1 MEFGRQS
8 KNNGKERRNIGMS
21 VDALFGNRLREDA
34 LEEFSPLLK
43 ARFPYGNYLVLTDE
57 ESAPALETVCKKL
70 PKKLTFVLCGDEDV
84 LPLFAAPD
92 GITCVVGAG
101 TAMSPARYFAAVR
114 SLSFAGL
121 CLSCAPRGLGGKAS
135 GCPSTGKPPLIPSRC
150 PI

>member
-1 MEFGRQS
+1 
-8 KNNGKERRNIGMS
+8 MS
-21 VDALFGNRLREDA
+21 ADALFGNRLREGA

-84 LPLFAAPD
+84 LPLFAVPD

-114 SLSFAGL
+114 SLPFAGL
-121 CLSCAPRGLGGKAS
+121 CLSCTPRGLGGKSVRVSVNGETAAY
-135 GCPSTGKPPLIPSRC
+135 PVPMPDLIFLRSEG
-150 PI
+150 